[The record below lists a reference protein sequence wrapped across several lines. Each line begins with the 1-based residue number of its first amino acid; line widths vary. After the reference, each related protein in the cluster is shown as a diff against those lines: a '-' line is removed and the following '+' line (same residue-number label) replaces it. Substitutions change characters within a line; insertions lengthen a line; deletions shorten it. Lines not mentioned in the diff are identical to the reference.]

1 MKILLVFLGLL
12 VLTVNMLTIVSKI
25 NAQDPSKNFVRMQM
39 ISTGYVVKNELPL
52 HASNIHTIQS
62 DLHKITTASQL
73 ENTLNCPWTF
83 DICSGTSDA
92 DMMRG
97 TNLADFI
104 MADGG
109 DDYILGGNGS
119 DYINGG
125 HGKDLIYGEQGGDM
139 IEGNNGE
146 DRIDSGS
153 GNDIIFVGQEEGD
166 ILPAHV
172 NSTESPSSK
181 DIIDCGDGNDSIYVD
196 SLDVY
201 KNCEIVNGT
210 RLDVMALLLPDNLL
224 PI

>member
-1 MKILLVFLGLL
+1 MKIPLVFLVLL
-12 VLTVNMLTIVSKI
+12 VLSIIMLTIVSKI
-25 NAQDPSKNFVRMQM
+25 NAQNPSEYIPRMQQ
-39 ISTGYVVKNELPL
+39 ISTGFVVKNELAP
-52 HASNIHTIQS
+52 HFSNVHRIHS
-62 DLHKITTASQL
+62 DLNKIITASQL
-73 ENTLNCPWTF
+73 KNTLNCPWTF
-83 DICSGTSDA
+83 DICSGTNEN

-104 MADGG
+104 MTDGG

-125 HGKDLIYGEQGGDM
+125 HGKDMIYGEQGGDM

-146 DRIDSGS
+146 DKISGGS
-153 GNDIIFVGQEEGD
+153 GNDLIFVGQTEGD

-181 DIIDCGDGNDSIYVD
+181 DIVDCGGGGDDSIYVD
-196 SLDVY
+196 IEYID
-201 KNCEIVNGT
+201 
-210 RLDVMALLLPDNLL
+210 LLLTDNLL